1 MPQFDTHFFSSL
13 IFWEIVS
20 FAILLFILAKYAFP
34 PILHTLDE
42 RERKIRE
49 SIESAERRSAEA
61 ERRMAEYEAK
71 MKASQKEAE
80 EMIAQAKARAQQMKE
95 DNERQ
100 LSADAERIKTAAARE
115 IEQERRKALD
125 DVRRYAGELAL
136 QVAGKV
142 LERSLTDADHKRLA
156 DESLA
161 AVAKDFEKS

>member
-13 IFWEIVS
+13 LFWEIVS
-20 FAILLFILAKYAFP
+20 FAVLLFILAKYAFP
-34 PILHTLDE
+34 PILQILDE

-80 EMIAQAKARAQQMKE
+80 EMVAQAKMRAQQMKE
-95 DNERQ
+95 ENERQ
-100 LSADAERIKTAAARE
+100 LQADAERIKAAAARE
-115 IEQERRKALD
+115 IEQERRRAIE
-125 DVRRYAGELAL
+125 DVRRYASDLAL

-156 DESLA
+156 DEALTS
-161 AVAKDFEKS
+161 VAKDHEKA

>member
-13 IFWEIVS
+13 LFWEIVS
-20 FAILLFILAKYAFP
+20 FAALLFILAKYAFP
-34 PILHTLDE
+34 PILQILDE

-49 SIESAERRSAEA
+49 SIEAAERRSAEA

-80 EMIAQAKARAQQMKE
+80 EMKE
-95 DNERQ
+95 EKERQ

-115 IEQERRKALD
+115 IEQERRKAVD
-125 DVRRYAGELAL
+125 DVRRYAGDLAL

>member
-13 IFWEIVS
+13 LFWEIVS
-20 FAILLFILAKYAFP
+20 FAVLLFILAKYAFP
-34 PILHTLDE
+34 PIIETLDA

-61 ERRMAEYEAK
+61 EKRMAEYEAK

-80 EMIAQAKARAQQMKE
+80 GMIAQAKTRAQQMKE
-95 DNERQ
+95 ENERQ
-100 LSADAERIKTAAARE
+100 LSADAERIKAAAARE

>member
-13 IFWEIVS
+13 LFWEIVS

-34 PILHTLDE
+34 PILQTLDE
-42 RERKIRE
+42 RERKIRD

-61 ERRMAEYEAK
+61 ETRMAEYEAK
-71 MKASQKEAE
+71 MKASAREAE
-80 EMIAQAKARAQQMKE
+80 EMIAQAKVRAQQMKE

-100 LSADAERIKTAAARE
+100 LSADAERIKAAAARE

-125 DVRRYAGELAL
+125 DVRRYAGDLAL
-136 QVAGKV
+136 QIAGKV

-161 AVAKDFEKS
+161 AVAKDFGKS

>member
-13 IFWEIVS
+13 LFWEIVS
-20 FAILLFILAKYAFP
+20 FGALLFILAKYAFP
-34 PILHTLDE
+34 PILQILDE

-71 MKASQKEAE
+71 MKASYKEAE
-80 EMIAQAKARAQQMKE
+80 ELIAQAKVRTLQMKE
-95 DNERQ
+95 ENERQ
-100 LSADAERIKTAAARE
+100 LSADAERIKAAAARE
-115 IEQERRKALD
+115 IEQERRRALE
-125 DVRRYAGELAL
+125 DVRRYASDLAL

-156 DESLA
+156 DEALTS
-161 AVAKDFEKS
+161 VAKGFEKT

>member
-13 IFWEIVS
+13 IFWEIIS

-49 SIESAERRSAEA
+49 SIESAERRSAEV

-100 LSADAERIKTAAARE
+100 LSADAERIKATAARE

-125 DVRRYAGELAL
+125 DVRRYVGELAL

-161 AVAKDFEKS
+161 AVAKDYEKS

>member
-13 IFWEIVS
+13 LFWEIVS

-34 PILHTLDE
+34 PILQTLDE
-42 RERKIRE
+42 RERKIRD

-61 ERRMAEYEAK
+61 EKRMAEYEAK
-71 MKASQKEAE
+71 MKASAREAE
-80 EMIAQAKARAQQMKE
+80 EMVAQAKVRAQQMKE

-125 DVRRYAGELAL
+125 DVRRYAGDLAL
-136 QVAGKV
+136 QIAGKV

-161 AVAKDFEKS
+161 AVAKDFGKS

>member
-13 IFWEIVS
+13 LFWEWIS
-20 FAILLFILAKYAFP
+20 FGVLLFFLYKYAFP
-34 PILHTLDE
+34 GILKALDE
-42 RERKIRE
+42 RAQKIRE
-49 SIESAERRSAEA
+49 NIESAERSRAEA
-61 ERRMAEYEAK
+61 DRRLAEYEAK
-71 MKASQKEAE
+71 MKAAQTEAE
-80 EMIAQAKARAQQMKE
+80 ALIEQAKARVQHLQE
-95 DNERQ
+95 ENERR
-100 LSADAERIKTAAARE
+100 LSADAERIKAAAARE

>member
-13 IFWEIVS
+13 IFWEIIS

-34 PILHTLDE
+34 PILQTLDE

-49 SIESAERRSAEA
+49 NIESAERRSAEA

-71 MKASQKEAE
+71 MKASHKEAE

-95 DNERQ
+95 ENERQ

-161 AVAKDFEKS
+161 AVAKDFGKS

>member
-13 IFWEIVS
+13 LFWEIVS
-20 FAILLFILAKYAFP
+20 FAVLLFILAKYAFP
-34 PILHTLDE
+34 PIIETLDA

-61 ERRMAEYEAK
+61 EKRMAEYEAK

-80 EMIAQAKARAQQMKE
+80 DMIAQAKVRAQQMKE
-95 DNERQ
+95 ENERQ
-100 LSADAERIKTAAARE
+100 LQADAERIKTTAARE

-125 DVRRYAGELAL
+125 DVRRYAGDLAL

-156 DESLA
+156 DEALTS
-161 AVAKDFEKS
+161 VAKNFEKS

>member
-13 IFWEIVS
+13 LFWEIVS
-20 FAILLFILAKYAFP
+20 FAVLLFILAKYAFP
-34 PILHTLDE
+34 PIIETLDA

-71 MKASQKEAE
+71 MKASAKEAE

-95 DNERQ
+95 ENERQ
-100 LSADAERIKTAAARE
+100 LSADAERIKAAAARE

-125 DVRRYAGELAL
+125 DVRRHVGELAL

>member
-13 IFWEIVS
+13 LFWEIVS
-20 FAILLFILAKYAFP
+20 FAALLFILAKYAFP
-34 PILHTLDE
+34 PILQTLDE

-80 EMIAQAKARAQQMKE
+80 EMIVQAKARAQQMKE
-95 DNERQ
+95 ENERQ
-100 LSADAERIKTAAARE
+100 LSADAERIKAAAARE
-115 IEQERRKALD
+115 IEQERRKAVD

-142 LERSLTDADHKRLA
+142 LERSLMDADHKRLA

-161 AVAKDFEKS
+161 AVAKDYEKT

>member
-13 IFWEIVS
+13 LFWEIVS
-20 FAILLFILAKYAFP
+20 FAVLLFILAKYAFP
-34 PILHTLDE
+34 PILQTLDE

-71 MKASQKEAE
+71 MKASAKEAE

-95 DNERQ
+95 ENERQ
-100 LSADAERIKTAAARE
+100 LSADAERIKAAAARE

-125 DVRRYAGELAL
+125 DVRRHAGELAL

-161 AVAKDFEKS
+161 AVAKDFEK

>member
-13 IFWEIVS
+13 IFWEIIS
-20 FAILLFILAKYAFP
+20 FAVLLFILWKYAFP
-34 PILHTLDE
+34 PILQTLDE

-61 ERRMAEYEAK
+61 EQRMAEYEAK
-71 MKASQKEAE
+71 MKVSQKEAE
-80 EMIAQAKARAQQMKE
+80 ELIAQARARAQQMKE
-95 DNERQ
+95 ENERQ
-100 LSADAERIKTAAARE
+100 LSADAERIKATAARE
-115 IEQERRKALD
+115 IEQERRKAVD
-125 DVRRYAGELAL
+125 DVRRYVGELAL